1 MRAGVSGLFF
11 ALCFMAAPMSAM
23 VAPVA
28 MAASVDL
35 PKPFVAQH
43 RGKFTQGGLIVMQL
57 QPHTQV
63 FLNDAPIDV
72 LDNQAV
78 IGFGRDAPLQQ
89 KLKFVDMAAKTQT
102 AVLELT
108 LRPRD
113 YQIQRIE
120 GLPQKMVT
128 PPAEALEK
136 IRRQGKIKRAA
147 RAQSVRQT
155 WFAEPFVWPVEG
167 PISGVYGS
175 QRFYNGEPR
184 RPHFG
189 VDIAAPRKTPVRAPA
204 SGRVSLAETDM
215 YFEGGLIFIDHGLSV
230 TSVFMHL
237 DSVNVAVG
245 DIVQQGD
252 VIGRVGSTG
261 RSTGPHLDWRM
272 YWQQQ
277 RIDPALLVPPMTA
290 KPSRAGKGKKPQ

>member
-1 MRAGVSGLFF
+1 MKTGFSRLFF
-11 ALCFMAAPMSAM
+11 AFFPMAAMFASA
-23 VAPVA
+23 A
-28 MAASVDL
+28 MAAATVDL
-35 PKPFVAQH
+35 PKSFVEHH
-43 RGKFTQGGLIVMQL
+43 RGQFTQGGLIVMQL
-57 QPHTQV
+57 RPHTKV
-63 FLNDAPIDV
+63 FLNGAPIDV

-89 KLKFVDMAAKTQT
+89 QLKFVDAAAKTQT
-102 AVLELT
+102 AELEVN

-113 YQIQRIE
+113 YKIQRIE

-147 RAQSVRQT
+147 RAESVRQT

-167 PISGVYGS
+167 RISGVYGS

-189 VDIAAPRKTPVRAPA
+189 IDIAAPRKTPVRAPA

-215 YFEGGLIFIDHGLSV
+215 YFEGGLIFILPS
-230 TSVFMHL
+230 F
-237 DSVNVAVG
+237 
-245 DIVQQGD
+245 
-252 VIGRVGSTG
+252 
-261 RSTGPHLDWRM
+261 
-272 YWQQQ
+272 
-277 RIDPALLVPPMTA
+277 ALLFSFC
-290 KPSRAGKGKKPQ
+290 KFFCRW

>member
-1 MRAGVSGLFF
+1 
-11 ALCFMAAPMSAM
+11 
-23 VAPVA
+23 
-28 MAASVDL
+28 
-35 PKPFVAQH
+35 
-43 RGKFTQGGLIVMQL
+43 
-57 QPHTQV
+57 
-63 FLNDAPIDV
+63 
-72 LDNQAV
+72 
-78 IGFGRDAPLQQ
+78 
-89 KLKFVDMAAKTQT
+89 
-102 AVLELT
+102 VLELT

-128 PPAEALEK
+128 PPAEALKK

-167 PISGVYGS
+167 RISGVYGS